1 MDAMGQTVTALDCR
15 TDAEAM
21 VLALL
26 GVSGETKPSNF
37 DSQRR
42 SILTRAVERDVIPTL
57 LRAHG
62 LSGRS
67 ERRVRPALVITPA
80 HVIHLADLT
89 LGPAG
94 PASDY
99 VKQVQADGVRAESL
113 YLDLLAPAAVRLGDL
128 WTEDLCDFAEV
139 TIGLVQLQNI
149 MRQLG
154 PAFFDAKRAELS
166 ALPVPPRAYLV
177 PLPGEQHTFGLAM
190 LFDFFHRAGWN
201 VWSGTIATRAELG
214 TMVRSEW
221 VDMVGFSLACDERL
235 ETARQEIRAVRLA
248 SRNPGLSVMVGGP
261 CFVSNP
267 ELAAAIGAD
276 GTARDGLHAVGAA
289 SALVKREAERR

>member
-26 GVSGETKPSNF
+26 GASSQPKPAGF
-37 DSQRR
+37 EAQRR
-42 SILTRAVERDVIPTL
+42 SILTRTVERDVIPAL

-62 LSGRS
+62 V
-67 ERRVRPALVITPA
+67 RRGEQRARPTLAVTKA
-80 HVIHLADLT
+80 HVTHLADLA

-94 PASDY
+94 PASAY
-99 VKQVQADGVRAESL
+99 VGALRADGFGAESL

-128 WTEDLCDFAEV
+128 WVEDLCDFSEV
-139 TIGLVQLQNI
+139 TVGLIQLQQI

-154 PAFFDAKRAELS
+154 PAFFDVGRSELQ
-166 ALPVPPRAYLV
+166 APPRAYLV
-177 PLPGEQHTFGLAM
+177 PLPGEQHMFGLAM
-190 LFDFFHRAGWN
+190 VTDFFRRAGWN
-201 VWSGTIATRAELG
+201 VWSGPIASRAELA

-235 ETARQEIRAVRLA
+235 DTARREVRAVRLA
-248 SRNPGLSVMVGGP
+248 SRNPGLAVMVGGP
-261 CFVSNP
+261 CFVGDP
-267 ELAAAIGAD
+267 GLAAAIGAD
-276 GTARDGLHAVGAA
+276 GTANDGLQAVGAA
-289 SALVKREAERR
+289 SALVKRAAERR